1 MVKIS
6 WEQSSDG
13 VQTSDLILPTSKDFF
28 SFELPEERS
37 GWTRV
42 LIQPLSGEQR
52 VTGVMLCDNENRR
65 LRFRKSRKGS
75 YDQILEL
82 NPGVKSLEVSGV
94 NVSSVRI
101 ELRCSS
107 SLAMVRRVF
116 LSVLTDVFLLGV
128 RRRNLR
134 TFFQMLWAKDFKSLR
149 ERLLNRYNH
158 SPLSADLEDSVITAQ
173 SWVDRFVRLSDK
185 EHTFVDVAIKE
196 RTLPTFSI
204 IVDSSHGPARNETL
218 TSLNL
223 QKLVIQDFTVT
234 NNFGDVL
241 DSASGEWLVFI
252 NGSTELEEIATF
264 ALAIEVQSNPRI
276 KMIISD
282 GFEKSGDEV
291 SAIRANPPWNL
302 DLVMTGEELGPLI
315 ALHRSALSAISE
327 NIDHLKMPTLTEIGL
342 LIFETFGEDVISQLS
357 IVLCADSPKEPN
369 EGVDNAI
376 ENYLAQIHPD
386 ALVTEGLCRGTRRVK
401 WPIPKKEPKV
411 SILIPSKDQG
421 NLLGRCLQGVYENT
435 DYENIEVIII
445 DHQST
450 ENQAKDLIRAVS
462 EREDTRVLSFE
473 GDFNFSA
480 MNNLAFDSCT
490 GEVICLLNNDIEV
503 VNSDW
508 LHELV
513 AQITRENVG
522 AVGALLRYPN
532 GSLQHAGLSPNL
544 GGLFGHAHKYF
555 PHGNFGYRNRLATV
569 HRVAAVTG
577 ACLVT
582 SRNLWMNLKGLN
594 ESFAVAYNDVDYCL
608 RVRQAG
614 YDVVWT
620 PFAELI
626 HHESLSRGYDEH
638 PREGDRLSR
647 EVDLLT
653 DLWKGFLE
661 IDPAY
666 SPNLTSEDTNFSLSD
681 QPRISPLWKN

>member
-6 WEQSSDG
+6 WDQSSDG
-13 VQTSDLILPTSKDFF
+13 SQTSDLILPVSKDFF
-28 SFELPEERS
+28 SFDLPKERN
-37 GWTRV
+37 GWTRI

-52 VTGVMLCDNENRR
+52 VTGVTLCDDKNQR
-65 LRFRKSRKGS
+65 LRFRKSRKDS
-75 YDQILEL
+75 YDQILDL
-82 NPGVKSLEVSGV
+82 NLGVKSLEVSGI
-94 NVSSVRI
+94 NIFSIRI
-101 ELRCSS
+101 ELHCSS
-107 SLAMVRRVF
+107 SLAMIRRVI
-116 LSVLTDVFLLGV
+116 LSVLTDVFRLGV

-134 TFFQMLWAKDFKSLR
+134 TFFQMLWAKDFKSLQR
-149 ERLLNRYNH
+149 RLVNRYNQ
-158 SPLSADLEDSVITAQ
+158 SPLSADFGDGVITAQ
-173 SWVDRFVRLSDK
+173 RWVDRFVKLSEE
-185 EHTFVDVAIKE
+185 EHAFVDVAIKQ
-196 RTLPTFSI
+196 RPLPTFSI

-218 TSLNL
+218 TSLKL
-223 QKLVIQDFTVT
+223 QKLGIQDHVVT
-234 NNFGDVL
+234 SNFGDVL
-241 DSASGEWLVFI
+241 DSVSGEWLVFI
-252 NGSTELEEIATF
+252 KESTELEEIATF
-264 ALAIEVQSNPRI
+264 ALAIEAQSNPRI

-282 GFEKSGDEV
+282 GVEKSGNEIRG
-291 SAIRANPPWNL
+291 IRANPPWNL

-315 ALHRSALSAISE
+315 AIHRSALSVISE
-327 NIDHLKMPTLTEIGL
+327 NIDHVKMPTLTEIGL

-357 IVLCADSPKEPN
+357 IVLCSDSLREPN
-369 EGVDNAI
+369 EDVDYAV

-386 ALVTEGLCRGTRRVK
+386 ALVAEGLCSGTRRVR
-401 WPIPKKEPKV
+401 WPIPKREPKV

-421 NLLGRCLQGVYENT
+421 NLLGRCLQGIYENT
-435 DYENIEVIII
+435 DYKNVEVIIV

-450 ENQAKDLIRAVS
+450 ESQAKDLIRTVK
-462 EREDTRVLSFE
+462 ERDDTHVLEFK

-480 MNNLAFDSCT
+480 MNNLAFNSCT
-490 GEVICLLNNDIEV
+490 GEVICLLNNDIEI

-555 PHGNFGYRNRLATV
+555 PQGNFGYRNRLATV

-582 SRNLWMNLKGLN
+582 SRNLWMKLKGLN

-614 YDVVWT
+614 YDVIWT

-638 PREGDRLSR
+638 PQEGDRLSR

-661 IDPAY
+661 SDPAY